1 MIAYIKKY
9 IAYLFIAALFMVLEV
24 TMDLLQPSLMSR
36 IVDEGVLGLA
46 VQNTG
51 DFSIILKLGS
61 LMVLFAFIGC
71 LGGSL
76 NNVLVNYCSQNI
88 GNLMRKDAFGKILSL
103 SFSQVDKL
111 GTGALITRIT
121 NDISQV
127 ENFISIFVRGMVRT
141 GLLLIGSLYCM
152 FRINT
157 DFGFIALGI
166 IPFVLISMILAM
178 KNVEPLFLSVQEG
191 LDKINCIL
199 QEDIAGIRIIK
210 AYVKELYEKVRF
222 GKANDE
228 LLAKQF
234 KILVLF
240 AFLHP
245 VANCFMYLGVA
256 ILIWNGGKAVAAGTS
271 TPGSIMAAITYTTQ
285 LLHSVLMIVFIIQN
299 ITRGQTSWK
308 RVKEIIGIKPEL
320 TDGTINNS
328 SLQTEDVAHAVSGD
342 SAIQSDNTGS
352 TDTSLPAEG
361 VAIQSDKPV
370 TDESSLRGVENAV
383 AIQKNNYAVEFKDV
397 SFSYSKEDEPI
408 LKNISLKIKKGE
420 ILAIMGATGCGKS
433 SLVNL
438 IPRFYDA
445 DSGQILVDGID
456 VKDYPIK
463 DLRDKISIVL
473 QKAELFSDSIS
484 GNIKWGKPDASLEE
498 IKESAKIAQADG
510 FINCIPNDY
519 ENVVAER
526 GMSLSGGQR
535 QRISIARAVLKPAEI
550 MILDDSTSAL
560 DLKTE
565 SGFYE
570 ALSKEKPNSTKIII
584 AQRIASVKRA
594 NRIVVL
600 ENGSVCACGSHDEL
614 LKSCDIYK
622 DIYNSQMGE
631 EAKNG

>member
-1 MIAYIKKY
+1 MFPYIKKY
-9 IAYLFIAALFMVLEV
+9 LHYAIAAVLLMVLEV

-36 IVDEGVLGLA
+36 IVDEGVLGL
-46 VQNTG
+46 VSQNTG

-76 NNVLVNYCSQNI
+76 NNVLVNYSSQNI

-157 DFGFIALGI
+157 DFGLIALGI
-166 IPFVLISMILAM
+166 IPFILISMILAM
-178 KNVEPLFLSVQEG
+178 KKVEPLFLSVQEG

-245 VANCFMYLGVA
+245 VANCFMYLGIA
-256 ILIWNGGKAVAAGTS
+256 FLIWNGGKAVAAGTS

-308 RVKEIIGIKPEL
+308 RVKEIIGITPEL
-320 TDGTINNS
+320 TDGTIINS
-328 SLQTEDVAHAVSGD
+328 SFRTEDAAPRMVGLPTRMSACKRATGCERVAELSSD
-342 SAIQSDNTGS
+342 SSTEGADCEAI
-352 TDTSLPAEG
+352 
-361 VAIQSDKPV
+361 
-370 TDESSLRGVENAV
+370 RGV

-397 SFSYSKEDEPI
+397 SFAYSKEDEPI
-408 LKNISLKIKKGE
+408 LKNINLTINRGE
-420 ILAIMGATGCGKS
+420 TIAIMGATGCGKS

-445 DSGQILVDGID
+445 DSGQVLVDGID

-473 QKAELFSDSIS
+473 QKAELFSDSIA
-484 GNIKWGKPDASLEE
+484 GNIKWGKPEASIEE

-510 FINCIPNDY
+510 FIKDIPNDY
-519 ENVVAER
+519 DNIVAER

-535 QRISIARAVLKPAEI
+535 QRISIARAVLKSAEI

-565 SGFYE
+565 SDFYE
-570 ALSKEKPNSTKIII
+570 ALSKAKPNSTKIII

>member
-1 MIAYIKKY
+1 MFTYIKKY
-9 IAYLFIAALFMVLEV
+9 MVFLLVAALFMILEV
-24 TMDLLQPSLMSR
+24 TMDLFQPHLMSK
-36 IVDEGVLGLA
+36 IVDEGVLGL
-46 VQNTG
+46 VTQNTG
-51 DFSIILKLGS
+51 NFSIILKLGS

-71 LGGSL
+71 LGGSM
-76 NNVLVNYCSQNI
+76 NNVLVNYSSQNI
-88 GNLMRKDAFGKILSL
+88 GNLMRKEAFGKILSL

-127 ENFISIFVRGMVRT
+127 ENFISIFVRGMIRT

-157 DFGFIALGI
+157 DFGLIALGI
-166 IPFVLISMILAM
+166 IPFILISMIFAM
-178 KNVEPLFLSVQEG
+178 KKVEPLFLSVQEG

-245 VANCFMYLGVA
+245 VANCFMYLGIA
-256 ILIWNGGKAVAAGTS
+256 FLIWNGGKAVAAGNS

-320 TDGTINNS
+320 IDGTISNS
-328 SLQTEDVAHAVSGD
+328 SLQDVENAV
-342 SAIQSDNTGS
+342 AIQSDNTDS
-352 TDTSLPAEG
+352 TDTSLQAE
-361 VAIQSDKPV
+361 S
-370 TDESSLRGVENAV
+370 V

-397 SFSYSKEDEPI
+397 SFAYSKEDEPI

-420 ILAIMGATGCGKS
+420 TLAIMGATGCGKS

-445 DSGQILVDGID
+445 DSGQIFVDGID

-463 DLRDKISIVL
+463 DLRNKISIVL
-473 QKAELFSDSIS
+473 QKAELFSDSIA
-484 GNIKWGKPDASLEE
+484 GNIKWGNPDASIEE
-498 IKESAKIAQADG
+498 IKESAKIAQADK
-510 FINCIPNDY
+510 FINDIPNAYD
-519 ENVVAER
+519 NIVAER

-535 QRISIARAVLKPAEI
+535 QRISIARAVLKSAEI

-565 SGFYE
+565 SDFYE
-570 ALSKEKPNSTKIII
+570 ALAKSKPNTTKIII

-594 NRIVVL
+594 NRIVIL
-600 ENGSVCACGSHDEL
+600 ENGAICACGNHDEL